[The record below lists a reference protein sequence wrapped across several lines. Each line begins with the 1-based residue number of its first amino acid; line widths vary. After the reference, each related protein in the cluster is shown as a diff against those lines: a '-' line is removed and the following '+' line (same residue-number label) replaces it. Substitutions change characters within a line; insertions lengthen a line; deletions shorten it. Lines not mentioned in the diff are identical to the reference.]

1 VKPEVLRPKAA
12 AFSFPWSLGPL
23 VPVLSFPFRHRYLDY
38 LQRLLVDDLGMGK
51 PSDLV
56 QGTLDLLI
64 LKTISLEPMHGWAIA
79 KRIQQVSGE
88 VLQVQ
93 QGSLYPALHR
103 LEQQAW
109 IKAHWTESETGR
121 QAKFYSLTPAGREQ
135 LEKETANWSRL
146 SAAINLVVA
155 EA

>member
-1 VKPEVLRPKAA
+1 
-12 AFSFPWSLGPL
+12 
-23 VPVLSFPFRHRYLDY
+23 
-38 LQRLLVDDLGMGK
+38 MGK

-64 LKTISLEPMHGWAIA
+64 LKTISLEPKHGWAIA

-93 QGSLYPALHR
+93 QGSLYPALYR
-103 LEQQAW
+103 LEQQGW
-109 IKAHWTESETGR
+109 IKGKWAESERGR
-121 QAKFYSLTPAGREQ
+121 ETKFYSLTAAGRKQ
-135 LEKETANWSRL
+135 LERETESWKRL
-146 SAAINLVVA
+146 SGAITLVIE